1 ETKLNNISPFKLA
14 SFLPPSVMSFVH
26 LDAMGASG
34 GILTAWNNNKF
45 HLKQSLWDRSVSAQ
59 FDCCASSLTFWVTNV
74 YEPNSE
80 ADRDNFFQ
88 ELFDLQQIVT
98 GPWIIAGDFN
108 TVRSADD
115 RNSGRVTTT
124 ETLRFNNWLHDMQ
137 VQELP
142 LLDRN
147 YTWSNMQSTP
157 ILTRIDRVFFN
168 TDWDLALPNSTLHSL
183 PRCTSDHFPLK

>member
-1 ETKLNNISPFKLA
+1 
-14 SFLPPSVMSFVH
+14 
-26 LDAMGASG
+26 MGASG

-45 HLKQSLWDRSVSAQ
+45 HLKQSLFRDRSVSAQ
-59 FDCCASSLTFWVTNV
+59 FDCCASSLTFWVTI
-74 YEPNSE
+74 
-80 ADRDNFFQ
+80 DNFFQ

-108 TVRSADD
+108 TIRSADD

-147 YTWSNMQSTP
+147 FTWSNMQSTP

-168 TDWDLALPNSTLHSL
+168 TD
-183 PRCTSDHFPLK
+183 